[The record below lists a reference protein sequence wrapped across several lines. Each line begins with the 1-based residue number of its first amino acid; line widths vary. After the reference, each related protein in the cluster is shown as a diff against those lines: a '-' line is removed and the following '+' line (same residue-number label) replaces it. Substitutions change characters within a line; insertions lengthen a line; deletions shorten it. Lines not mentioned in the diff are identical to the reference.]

1 MGTQEDVVLPTR
13 KRKRTPLEELQWRLE
28 QVSPP
33 IRITAEV
40 LAVLAW
46 HTSVIT
52 ITNNCEL
59 KLEHD
64 GARHTFFHPHAR
76 HCQDGY
82 QGRKVHVA
90 FDPDFPELIH
100 VMSADHRHVESIPAK
115 NKVEWFDP
123 VETSLAIEA
132 QRQWQKRQ
140 ATRAEAVLKERS
152 EAELGR
158 ATRNTTRIERHLQRQ
173 ITDSFPISPA
183 TTDGAERGVGPRVK
197 ALPRSANL
205 DDDHDLVDP
214 TVPASD
220 RLLADQVVPDP
231 DVSHAAGSA
240 SRPPDYTPADAEPD
254 ATSSPTRR
262 RYPGAEEFSSLSR
275 PNFGDG
281 NDRAANNAND
291 ANAAEQIMQAE
302 RTARTRVAR
311 GRTQAA
317 TAAALYAEAVDDL
330 AVSVTELKTT
340 DEESDESW

>member
-1 MGTQEDVVLPTR
+1 MEMTRRIDEVLHKHRNNLHLVAPP
-13 KRKRTPLEELQWRLE
+13 RTPLEELQWRLE

-140 ATRAEAVLKERS
+140 ATRAE
-152 EAELGR
+152 
-158 ATRNTTRIERHLQRQ
+158 
-173 ITDSFPISPA
+173 
-183 TTDGAERGVGPRVK
+183 GV
-197 ALPRSANL
+197 
-205 DDDHDLVDP
+205 
-214 TVPASD
+214 
-220 RLLADQVVPDP
+220 
-231 DVSHAAGSA
+231 
-240 SRPPDYTPADAEPD
+240 
-254 ATSSPTRR
+254 
-262 RYPGAEEFSSLSR
+262 
-275 PNFGDG
+275 
-281 NDRAANNAND
+281 
-291 ANAAEQIMQAE
+291 
-302 RTARTRVAR
+302 
-311 GRTQAA
+311 
-317 TAAALYAEAVDDL
+317 
-330 AVSVTELKTT
+330 
-340 DEESDESW
+340 